1 LNWSDVVHEPLFGVA
16 LTVLVYVLSLGI
28 HAKRRWIHPL
38 FLTSVI
44 MIVIVEAGRIP
55 YEAYKAGGDVLSFFL
70 GPATI
75 ALGVPLFK
83 HARRLK
89 RQFGAIVAGVTLGAV
104 SGIMSAGL
112 LVWALGG
119 SSEAILSILPK
130 SVTSPIAIELSRQL
144 GGIPEL
150 SATLTVLTG
159 LLGSMIGP
167 EFLRLCGVRGD
178 IPLAAAVGA
187 SSHGIGTAR
196 LVRES
201 ELQGGVSG
209 LAMGLSGIIVS
220 VLILPLFTLM
230 HWWFKW

>member
-1 LNWSDVVHEPLFGVA
+1 MSWSDVVREPLFGVA

-38 FLTSVI
+38 FLTSAI
-44 MIVIVEAGRIP
+44 LIVIVVAGRIP
-55 YEAYKAGGDVLSFFL
+55 YEAYQSGGDVLSFFL

-75 ALGVPLFK
+75 ALGVPLYK

-89 RQFGAIVAGVTLGAV
+89 RRLAAIVAGVSLGAV
-104 SGIMSAGL
+104 SGIFSAGL

-119 SSEAILSILPK
+119 SREAILSILPK
-130 SVTSPIAIELSRQL
+130 SVTSPIAIELARQL

-159 LLGSMIGP
+159 LLGSMVGP

-178 IPLAAAVGA
+178 IPLAAAIGA

-209 LAMGLSGIIVS
+209 LSMGLSGVIASIV
-220 VLILPLFTLM
+220 ILPVGSLM
-230 HWWFKW
+230 QWWLGW